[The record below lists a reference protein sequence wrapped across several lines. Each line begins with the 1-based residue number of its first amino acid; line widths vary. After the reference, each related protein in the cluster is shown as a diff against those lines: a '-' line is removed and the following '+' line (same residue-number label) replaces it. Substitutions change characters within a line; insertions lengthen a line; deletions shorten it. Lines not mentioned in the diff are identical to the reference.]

1 MPLSPL
7 EHLLTYVDSK
17 YRLVIIAAK
26 RTKQLMRGAEPL
38 IAPKS
43 FKPTYTALE
52 EVGAGKLTY
61 QAKAAVGALVH
72 ELVTPQAKPTWFR
85 SLGAEETL
93 AEGVMIEE
101 EEEEVVEETDL
112 EEASQELLAESSEV
126 VDGPEM
132 TDLDALEAPDAVE
145 DET

>member
-26 RTKQLMRGAEPL
+26 RTKQLMHGAEPL

-52 EVGAGKLTY
+52 EVGAGKLNFEADGTL
-61 QAKAAVGALVH
+61 AE
-72 ELVTPQAKPTWFR
+72 ELVTPEVKPTWFR
-85 SLGAEETL
+85 SLSAEDTL

-101 EEEEVVEETDL
+101 EEEEMGETDL
-112 EEASQELLAESSEV
+112 EEAPQELLTEPSEV
-126 VDGPEM
+126 QDEPEM
-132 TDLDALEAPDAVE
+132 TGLDALEAPVAAE
-145 DET
+145 DEA

>member
-38 IAPKS
+38 ITPKS
-43 FKPTYTALE
+43 FKSTYIALE
-52 EVGAGKLTY
+52 EVGAGKLNFE
-61 QAKAAVGALVH
+61 AEGALAQ
-72 ELVTPQAKPTWFR
+72 ELVTPEVKPTWFR
-85 SLGAEETL
+85 SLSTEDTL

-101 EEEEVVEETDL
+101 EEGEMGETDL
-112 EEASQELLAESSEV
+112 EEASQELLAEPSEV
-126 VDGPEM
+126 QDEPEM
-132 TDLDALEAPDAVE
+132 TGLDALEAPVAAE
-145 DET
+145 DEA

>member
-26 RTKQLMRGAEPL
+26 RTKQIMRGGEPL

-61 QAKAAVGALVH
+61 QAKAAVGALAQ
-72 ELVTPQAKPTWFR
+72 ELVTPEAKPTWFR
-85 SLGAEETL
+85 SLAAEETL

-101 EEEEVVEETDL
+101 EEEEVEETDL

-126 VDGPEM
+126 VDEPEM
-132 TDLDALEAPDAVE
+132 TDLDALEAPDAAE

>member
-26 RTKQLMRGAEPL
+26 RTKQLMRGSEPL

-43 FKPTYTALE
+43 SKPTYTALE

-61 QAKAAVGALVH
+61 EAEAAQGALAQ
-72 ELVTPQAKPTWFR
+72 ELVTPEVKPTWFR
-85 SLGAEETL
+85 SLSAEETL
-93 AEGVMIEE
+93 AEGVAVEE
-101 EEEEVVEETDL
+101 EEEET
-112 EEASQELLAESSEV
+112 EEAEQEEAPEELLAEPSGGE
-126 VDGPEM
+126 DEPET
-132 TDLDALEAPDAVE
+132 TDLDALEGAGSAE

>member
-43 FKPTYTALE
+43 FKSTYIALE
-52 EVGAGKLTY
+52 EVGAGKLIFE
-61 QAKAAVGALVH
+61 AEGALAE
-72 ELVTPQAKPTWFR
+72 ELVTPELKPTWFR
-85 SLGAEETL
+85 SLSAEDTF
-93 AEGVMIEE
+93 AEGVMTEE
-101 EEEEVVEETDL
+101 EEEEMGETDL
-112 EEASQELLAESSEV
+112 EESPQELLTEPSEV
-126 VDGPEM
+126 QDEPEM
-132 TDLDALEAPDAVE
+132 TGLDALEAPVAAE
-145 DET
+145 DEA

>member
-38 IAPKS
+38 IAPRS
-43 FKPTYTALE
+43 SKPTYIALE
-52 EVGAGKLTY
+52 EVGAGKLNFEA
-61 QAKAAVGALVH
+61 QGALAE
-72 ELVTPQAKPTWFR
+72 ELVTPELKPTWFR
-85 SLGAEETL
+85 SLSAEDTF
-93 AEGVMIEE
+93 AEGVIVEE
-101 EEEEVVEETDL
+101 EEEEMEETDL
-112 EEASQELLAESSEV
+112 EESPQELLTEPNEV
-126 VDGPEM
+126 HDEPEM
-132 TDLDALEAPDAVE
+132 TGLDALEPPVAAE

>member
-38 IAPKS
+38 IAPRS
-43 FKPTYTALE
+43 SKPTYIALE
-52 EVGAGKLTY
+52 EVGAGKLNFE
-61 QAKAAVGALVH
+61 AEGALAE
-72 ELVTPQAKPTWFR
+72 ELVTPEVKPTWFR
-85 SLGAEETL
+85 SLSTEDTL

-101 EEEEVVEETDL
+101 EEEEMGETEL
-112 EEASQELLAESSEV
+112 EEAPQELLTEPSEEQ
-126 VDGPEM
+126 DEPEM
-132 TDLDALEAPDAVE
+132 TGLDALEAPVAPE
-145 DET
+145 EEA